1 MSKCVCKTKL
11 GLRCKNAAKPG
22 SDRCGTHTRYT
33 CTPFQQSARAQQVPE
48 IYEIL
53 DNGGTPYKVVVDR
66 NEKKVMVRTGFNNQG
81 TRIVLYYDYKKI
93 FLGEKLDFPGREMV
107 TLTYDGSS
115 ILLKTGKNKYIL
127 ISSTITEFTTK
138 NDEIVMFGSPI
149 SGTVAYPYAIGKK
162 YTYDLVN
169 MVYKDNKDVDKAIL
183 NLKTDAYGIGG
194 PGARALPYKTI
205 YTPIAGF

>member
-1 MSKCVCKTKL
+1 MRCNCKTKL
-11 GLRCKNAAKPG
+11 GAQCKNAAQPG
-22 SDRCGTHTRYT
+22 SHRCGTHYRVM
-33 CTPFQQSARAQQVPE
+33 CTTFKPFQQVSE

-53 DNGGTPYKVVVDR
+53 DNGATPYKVMVDR
-66 NEKKVMVRTGFNNQG
+66 NEKIVMVKIKFNG
-81 TRIVLYYDYKKI
+81 HVLYYDYKEI
-93 FLGEKLDFPGREMV
+93 FLGEKLDFPGREML

-127 ISSTITEFTTK
+127 ISSTITEFTTE

-149 SGTVAYPYAIGKK
+149 SGSVAYPYAIGKK
-162 YTYDLVN
+162 NTYDLVN